1 MNKYSRIA
9 KKHWTEFRPLALAE
23 LPESEREEFFST
35 LGEQMEARIINLT
48 IQLEGS
54 DTPGEGYLEK
64 VGRLNAA
71 KMQAEEIVL
80 ADQVYS
86 TVEDDEDE
94 ETDSKTMQLI
104 DEFHAA
110 IQEAMREDD
119 EPEFFYLP

>member
-1 MNKYSRIA
+1 MNKYGRIA
-9 KKHWTEFRPLALAE
+9 KKHWSEFRPLALAE

-80 ADQVYS
+80 AESVYS
-86 TVEDDEDE
+86 TVEDDEEDG
-94 ETDSKTMQLI
+94 TDPKTFAWINEVAEARRIAMQ
-104 DEFHAA
+104 E
-110 IQEAMREDD
+110 
-119 EPEFFYLP
+119 EPETFFLP